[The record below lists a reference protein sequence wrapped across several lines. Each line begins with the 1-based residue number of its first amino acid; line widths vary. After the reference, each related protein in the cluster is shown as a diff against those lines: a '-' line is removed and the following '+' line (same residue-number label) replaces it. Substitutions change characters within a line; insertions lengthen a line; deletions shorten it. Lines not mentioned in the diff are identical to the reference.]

1 MRRTKEDAARTRA
14 AVVEAALS
22 CFDRHGIAGSTLAQI
37 AASAHVTKGAV
48 YHHFGGK
55 RQILHELRE
64 QVSLPMLDEADTAL
78 LQARELPALDRVEHF
93 LLRILD
99 GLENDRRMRRT
110 LAVMQFKCEYVDDLA
125 EELAGLVRNHRR
137 LAAAFEGAYREARKA
152 GTLAKHLTPEI
163 AALETVMFLSGLV
176 RLWLLHAGRHPLG
189 KDARAVIRAHVQ
201 SRKGEHPAPPPGSV

>member
-14 AVVEAALS
+14 SIIEAALL
-22 CFDRHGIAGSTLAQI
+22 CFDRHGIAGSTLQQI
-37 AASAHVTKGAV
+37 AGQAKVTKGAV

-64 QVSLPMLDEADTAL
+64 RVSLPMLDEADTEL
-78 LQARELPALDRVEHF
+78 LLSRETSALDRVEHF
-93 LLRILD
+93 LLGILD
-99 GLENDRRMRRT
+99 ALENDRRKRRT

-137 LAAAFEGAYREARKA
+137 LAKAFEGAYREARKA
-152 GTLAKHLTPEI
+152 GALAKHLTPEV

-176 RLWLLHAGRHPLG
+176 RLWLLHAGHHPLG
-189 KDARAVIRAHVQ
+189 KDARAIVAAHVE
-201 SRKGEHPAPPPGSV
+201 SRRAAGRSVRAGK